1 MTPELM
7 VLLLF
12 SLLLITILVAGYPI
26 GFALCGVS
34 LICGLIGWGPQVI
47 NLFAQR
53 AYGMMITYT
62 YIAIPLF
69 IFMGCMLEKSGVAE
83 VAFDAMYQFFGPL
96 RGGLGVATIIICVMF
111 AASSGIVGAA
121 VTAMGLT
128 ALPSMQ
134 KRGYNKSLSTGLVCS
149 GGTLGILIPPSVM
162 LILYA
167 PMAKVSV
174 VDMFAGAIVPGL
186 LLGAAFIIYTLVRC
200 WVDPKA
206 GPAIPKEERTH
217 FTFTE
222 GIVMFAKCVLP
233 FFFLILSVLG
243 VILLGI
249 CAPTEAA
256 AFGAVGSIILTRAY
270 GRLSWTS
277 LKSTLLETF
286 EINAMI
292 FMITLGATMFTAV
305 FFGVKGD
312 QVVLNLLL
320 ATGVGK
326 WGTLVLTLLVVIVLG
341 MFVDWLGILFILVP
355 VCVPV
360 FNALGF
366 DPLWSAILICVAL
379 QTSFITPP
387 FAYALFYIKGIAPP
401 EITMPDIYKGVL
413 PFLAIQIVVVIAC
426 IVFPEIITWLPS
438 VMHN

>member
-1 MTPELM
+1 MTPEIM

-12 SLLLITILVAGYPI
+12 SLLVITILVTGYPI

-34 LICGLIGWGPQVI
+34 LICGLLGWGPQVI

-83 VAFDAMYQFFGPL
+83 VAFDAMYRFFGPL
-96 RGGLGVATIIICVMF
+96 RGGLGVATIVICVMF

-128 ALPSMQ
+128 ALPAML
-134 KRGYNKSLSTGLVCS
+134 KHGYDKSLATGLVS
-149 GGTLGILIPPSVM
+149 AGGTLGILIPPSVM

-167 PMAKVSV
+167 PMAGVSV
-174 VDMFAGAIVPGL
+174 VDMFAGAIMPGL
-186 LLGAAFIIYTLVRC
+186 LLGVLFIIYTLIKC
-200 WVDPKA
+200 WLNPKA
-206 GPAIPKEERTH
+206 GPAIPKEKRIP
-217 FTFTE
+217 FTFIE
-222 GIVMFAKCVLP
+222 GVAMFSKSILP
-233 FFFLILSVLG
+233 FFFLIISVLG
-243 VILLGI
+243 VILFGV

-256 AFGAVGSIILTRAY
+256 AFGALGSIILTAAY
-270 GRLSWTS
+270 KRLTWKG
-277 LKSTLLETF
+277 LKATLLETF
-286 EINAMI
+286 QINAMI

-305 FFGVKGD
+305 FFGVKGE

-320 ATGVGK
+320 STGIGK
-326 WGTLVLTLLVVIVLG
+326 WGTLAFTLIVVVILG

-360 FNALGF
+360 FEALGF
-366 DPLWSAILICVAL
+366 NPLWSSVLVCVAL

-387 FAYALFYIKGIAPP
+387 FAYALFYIKGVAPP
-401 EITMPDIYKGVL
+401 EVTMPDIYKGVL
-413 PFLAIQIVVVIAC
+413 PFLAMQIVAILAC
-426 IVFPEIITWLPS
+426 ILFPQVITWLPAI
-438 VMHN
+438 MH